1 MSGSISYRNRTG
13 FVEEGVQVSLDHEL
27 EALFLLLVHL
37 VTYLVDGPVD
47 VGRASLRRTSN
58 VVERFR
64 VVAQGLRTFHVQNA
78 QVSASAQFR
87 VKFVQF

>member
-1 MSGSISYRNRTG
+1 MSGSFSQRDQTG